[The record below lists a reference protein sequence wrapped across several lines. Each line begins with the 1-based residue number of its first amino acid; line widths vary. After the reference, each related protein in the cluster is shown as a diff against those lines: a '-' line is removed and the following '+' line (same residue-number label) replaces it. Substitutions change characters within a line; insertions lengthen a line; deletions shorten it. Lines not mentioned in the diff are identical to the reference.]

1 MPTDQRR
8 FDFAGRKVNPA
19 HFKLAEYDRKNLE
32 TARYVLADPTK
43 FDTPTSRCVLL
54 WARLAVERLGSPEK
68 RREAA

>member
-8 FDFAGRKVNPA
+8 FDFAGRKVKSA

-32 TARYVLADPTK
+32 TARYVLADPAR

-54 WARLAVERLGSPEK
+54 WARLVIERLGAPEE
-68 RREAA
+68 RQQAA